1 MPQLANRIQETTT
14 TGGTGTITLG
24 GAVTGYLT
32 FASSF
37 STSDVLFYT
46 IDNGIGE
53 WEIGIGTLLTTGT
66 LSRDTVIASS
76 NGGALVNF
84 SSGTKRVFCSA
95 PTRALV
101 PDQDSKTGFVLTT
114 DGTDPL
120 WTQTL
125 NGITI
130 GNTSPAAGAFTTL
143 SASSTV
149 SGAGFSTYL
158 ASPPAIGGTAPA
170 AGAFTTLSA
179 SSTVSGSGFSTYLAS
194 PPAIGSGT
202 PAAGAFTTL
211 SASSTVSGSGFS
223 TYLASPPA
231 IGSGTPAAGAFTTL
245 SSSSTTTL
253 NGTTIPAS
261 KTLVTTADTQTLTGK
276 TLSGADNTLSNI
288 GNASLTN
295 SAITVNGTP
304 ISLGG
309 SVSIS
314 PMVYPGAG
322 VAVSTGSAWGT
333 SKTAPSGDLVGTSD
347 SQTLTGK
354 TISGANNTLSAI
366 GNASLTNS
374 AITFGATSQ
383 ALGSTV
389 SALNAV
395 SIGQSTTA
403 AGAFTTLSAS
413 STVSGTGFSTY
424 LASPPAIG
432 GNTPAAGK
440 FSSLE
445 YTGAFT
451 GGTGVITIGT
461 TQFYKNA
468 GGNVGVGTSTVSS
481 NAKFTVYASD
491 AVSSTEYTMWLKGG
505 AAGTAGDG
513 GGIAFSTAS
522 SSAITNPN
530 QAATAI
536 RSLNTYASETN
547 GEQGDLAFY
556 TNRYLGVNSYSGLTE
571 RLRLDSSGNVR
582 VGTAALATNAT
593 DGFLYIP
600 TCAGTPT
607 GTPTA
612 FTGRAPMVID
622 STNNKMYIYS
632 GGSWVALN

>member
-211 SASSTVSGSGFS
+211 S
-223 TYLASPPA
+223 
-231 IGSGTPAAGAFTTL
+231 
-245 SSSSTTTL
+245 SSSTTTL

-276 TLSGADNTLSNI
+276 TISGADNTLSNI

-395 SIGQSTTA
+395 SIGQSTAA

-432 GNTPAAGK
+432 GTTPAAGK

-481 NAKFTVYASD
+481 NAKFTVYAYTTS
-491 AVSSTEYTMWLKGG
+491 VPSSTEYTMWLKGG
-505 AAGTAGDG
+505 YAGENGDG
-513 GGIAFSTAS
+513 GAIAFSTAS

-536 RSLNTYASETN
+536 RSLNTYASQSN

-556 TNRYLGVNSYSGLTE
+556 TNKYLGPNSYSGLTE

-593 DGFLYIP
+593 AGFFYIP

-607 GTPTA
+607 GTPAA
-612 FTGRAPMVID
+612 FTGLAPMVID